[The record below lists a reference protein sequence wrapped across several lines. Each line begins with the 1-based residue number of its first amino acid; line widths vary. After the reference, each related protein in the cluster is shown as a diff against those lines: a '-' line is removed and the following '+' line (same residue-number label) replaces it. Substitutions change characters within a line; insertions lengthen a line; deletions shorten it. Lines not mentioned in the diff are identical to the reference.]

1 MEHNEQTRCSELAK
15 SSTFYRSLYSE
26 IEEVGWELLVRLGG
40 DLTFL
45 SFRILD
51 AKSRVHFV
59 EIELD
64 ETYPKS
70 PPRASADVPYIF
82 DLKWSISSRL
92 KDVVQ
97 QFQKHLEK
105 LQEFWSTLDDIDK
118 SLWVV
123 DPKQPSRSMSHRQIN
138 IGNDCFIMLYIDADD
153 PKSLPECRFMGP
165 GPVVDSFRRIWQ
177 RNRRKWT
184 KDRPYLENIACLLET
199 QLPRP
204 IDVQKNDQQVE
215 CGICYA
221 QCLPVDDELGDNSG
235 SGTDYRCDNTTCNK
249 AFHSVCLGDW
259 LRSITTTRQ
268 SFDVLFGNCPYCSE
282 PVAVKITNSRK

>member
-1 MEHNEQTRCSELAK
+1 MEHTEQTRCTGLAK

-26 IEEVGWELLVRLGG
+26 IEEVGWERLVRLGG
-40 DLTFL
+40 DLTYL

-70 PPRASADVPYIF
+70 PPRVSADVPYIF

-118 SLWVV
+118 SLWVA
-123 DPKQPSRSMSHRQIN
+123 DPKQPSRSMCYRQIN
-138 IGNDCFIMLYIDADD
+138 IG
-153 PKSLPECRFMGP
+153 
-165 GPVVDSFRRIWQ
+165 PVVDSLRRIWQ
-177 RNRRKWT
+177 RNSRKWT
-184 KDRPYLENIACLLET
+184 KDKPCLENIACLLET

-221 QCLPVDDELGDNSG
+221 QCLPVDDELGVNSG
-235 SGTDYRCDNTTCNK
+235 SGTDYRCDNTSCNK
-249 AFHSVCLGDW
+249 AFHSICLGDW

>member
-1 MEHNEQTRCSELAK
+1 MVFSQEHNEQTRCSELAK

-221 QCLPVDDELGDNSG
+221 QCLPMMSWEITVEAELTIDVIILLAIRLFIAFALGTGCVPSPQQGSHSMFYSG
-235 SGTDYRCDNTTCNK
+235 IVHT
-249 AFHSVCLGDW
+249 V
-259 LRSITTTRQ
+259 Q
-268 SFDVLFGNCPYCSE
+268 SQLL
-282 PVAVKITNSRK
+282 

>member
-97 QFQKHLEK
+97 QFQK
-105 LQEFWSTLDDIDK
+105 
-118 SLWVV
+118 
-123 DPKQPSRSMSHRQIN
+123 PSRSMSHRQIN
-138 IGNDCFIMLYIDADD
+138 IGNDCFIMLYINADD

-165 GPVVDSFRRIWQ
+165 DPVVDSFRRIWQ

-221 QCLPVDDELGDNSG
+221 QCLPMMSWEITVEAELTIDVIILLAIRLSIAFALGTGCVPSPQQGSHSMFYSG
-235 SGTDYRCDNTTCNK
+235 IVHT
-249 AFHSVCLGDW
+249 V
-259 LRSITTTRQ
+259 Q
-268 SFDVLFGNCPYCSE
+268 SQLL
-282 PVAVKITNSRK
+282 

>member
-138 IGNDCFIMLYIDADD
+138 IGNDCFIMLYINADD

-165 GPVVDSFRRIWQ
+165 DPVVDSFRRIWQ

-221 QCLPVDDELGDNSG
+221 QCLPMMSWEITVEAELTIDVIILLAIRLSIAFALGTGCVPSPQQGSHSMFYSG
-235 SGTDYRCDNTTCNK
+235 IVHT
-249 AFHSVCLGDW
+249 V
-259 LRSITTTRQ
+259 Q
-268 SFDVLFGNCPYCSE
+268 SQLL
-282 PVAVKITNSRK
+282 

>member
-138 IGNDCFIMLYIDADD
+138 IGQKTDHTWKILHVFWRLNCQGPLMYRRMTNKLNVEFVMLNV
-153 PKSLPECRFMGP
+153 F
-165 GPVVDSFRRIWQ
+165 
-177 RNRRKWT
+177 
-184 KDRPYLENIACLLET
+184 LLMMSWEIT
-199 QLPRP
+199 VEAELT
-204 IDVQKNDQQVE
+204 IDVIILLAIRLSIAFALGTGCVPSPQQGSHSMFYS
-215 CGICYA
+215 GI
-221 QCLPVDDELGDNSG
+221 VH
-235 SGTDYRCDNTTCNK
+235 T
-249 AFHSVCLGDW
+249 V
-259 LRSITTTRQ
+259 Q
-268 SFDVLFGNCPYCSE
+268 SQLL
-282 PVAVKITNSRK
+282 